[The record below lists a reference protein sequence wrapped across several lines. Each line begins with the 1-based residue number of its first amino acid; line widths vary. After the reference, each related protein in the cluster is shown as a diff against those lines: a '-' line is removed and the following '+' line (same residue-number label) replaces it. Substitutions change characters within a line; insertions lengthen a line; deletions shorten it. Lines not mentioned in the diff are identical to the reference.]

1 MFSQSQTKNNTFPMR
16 ATSSRVVNASTSS
29 AARSL
34 LDLPARSASPP
45 SLTELIKKRKRQ
57 EEESD
62 RELLEGFMNRR
73 ETINRQMNTLRETIN
88 RQMNTL
94 RHEQDSI
101 DREVRKIREKLPTH
115 VIDVDE
121 EEEHD
126 NYDESESEAHAKPV
140 DRKKGSYLSSDDED
154 DDDDNTQNA
163 PNRRLAV
170 DHIPSDSSSLYN
182 HQRLKI
188 VLNALPINRGFTTQE
203 IAQAYIE
210 RYPDQSHF
218 TWGKNLRQYTKE
230 QYIPDG
236 CIRWNEIKAGGSTY
250 TRLKR
255 IPM

>member
-1 MFSQSQTKNNTFPMR
+1 MYSQRQPNFPMR
-16 ATSSRVVNASTSS
+16 STSSKASSRVVNASSSS

-34 LDLPARSASPP
+34 LDAPARSASPP
-45 SLTELIKKRKRQ
+45 SLTELLEKRKRQ

-62 RELLEGFMNRR
+62 RELLKGFMNRR
-73 ETINRQMNTLRETIN
+73 ETINRRMNTLRHE
-88 RQMNTL
+88 QDTL

-101 DREVRKIREKLPTH
+101 DREVQKIREKLPSH
-115 VIDVDE
+115 AEVIDVDE

-126 NYDESESEAHAKPV
+126 NYDESESEAPAKPV
-140 DRKKGSYLSSDDED
+140 DRRKRLSSDDED
-154 DDDDNTQNA
+154 DDDDNTRNA
-163 PNRRLAV
+163 PKVV
-170 DHIPSDSSSLYN
+170 DQIQLDSSSLYN

-230 QYIPDG
+230 KYIPEG
-236 CIRWNEIKAGGSTY
+236 CMRWNEIKAGGSTY
-250 TRLKR
+250 TRLKQ
-255 IPM
+255 IPL